1 MSAGARRNMEES
13 RRERRVDGH
22 SQPKRGPARGARG
35 RAAGVALVVKKARPT
50 ARTRRPSR
58 PFRGH
63 VDVEPPTAIGET
75 ARRRGG
81 EDEEADGEDAPPLA
95 AAPGAGR
102 CRAPER
108 YRRDG
113 ATPRRRR

>member
-1 MSAGARRNMEES
+1 MRPTEAGPRAQR
-13 RRERRVDGH
+13 
-22 SQPKRGPARGARG
+22 ARG
-35 RAAGVALVVKKARPT
+35 RVAGVATVVKKARPT
-50 ARTRRPSR
+50 AKTRRPLR

-81 EDEEADGEDAPPLA
+81 EDEEADGEDASPLTA
-95 AAPGAGR
+95 VAGACR

-108 YRRDG
+108 YRRDDG
-113 ATPRRRR
+113 DAVVMMTKMVPPGLRNQ